1 MPCPPS
7 TWQGWHRLP
16 ANPHGMPLTLAA
28 VTGTAA
34 GAGWGTCHCGGW
46 GVGGCGAVG
55 GCGSDLVLQALM
67 WKAAL
72 CRTRGGSA
80 TQLRKHHPG
89 QRLCL
94 YSILNRN
101 QKKGGGGEGGNQ
113 VHFCLYILTKY
124 IYLFTY
130 EKAFFFFARQ

>member
-1 MPCPPS
+1 MPVLHRGMGALSSIHMAGLAQATCKPPRNA
-7 TWQGWHRLP
+7 T
-16 ANPHGMPLTLAA
+16 NPGSSHGHGSRCGLGNVPLR
-28 VTGTAA
+28 G
-34 GAGWGTCHCGGW
+34 

-101 QKKGGGGEGGNQ
+101 HKKGGGGEGGGGKSGAFLS
-113 VHFCLYILTKY
+113 V
-124 IYLFTY
+124 YLDQIHLSFHI
-130 EKAFFFFARQ
+130 